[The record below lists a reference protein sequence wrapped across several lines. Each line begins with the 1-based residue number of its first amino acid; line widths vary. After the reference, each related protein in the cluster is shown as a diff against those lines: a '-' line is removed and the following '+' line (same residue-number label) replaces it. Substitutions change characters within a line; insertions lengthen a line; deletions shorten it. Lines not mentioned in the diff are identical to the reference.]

1 MPCCGASLFR
11 AATTASL
18 RGVWWLAGATKGL
31 GQSEHHGLGDSA
43 VAGRGAMPAISE
55 PSPVPLGSP
64 DPEQSPRCCPTE
76 SSWHSPRQGK
86 GARFATGKKT
96 EIRFPGN
103 KKPWVLLEAL
113 AARSRKAVFSCTG
126 RSMHLLGR
134 DKARLFDPPHTCS
147 VTGTWGSRRCSS
159 GSRFRLLGG
168 FKHWHQSQK
177 AGVWAEL
184 LTR

>member
-1 MPCCGASLFR
+1 
-11 AATTASL
+11 
-18 RGVWWLAGATKGL
+18 
-31 GQSEHHGLGDSA
+31 
-43 VAGRGAMPAISE
+43 MPAISE